1 MKMRVDT
8 TSRSESKFK
17 VYHLW
22 DEELKN
28 CEGIRWLIRGLRI
41 D

>member
-1 MKMRVDT
+1 MRVDML
-8 TSRSESKFK
+8 RSESKFK

-28 CEGIRWLIRGLRI
+28 CEGIRWLIRG
-41 D
+41 